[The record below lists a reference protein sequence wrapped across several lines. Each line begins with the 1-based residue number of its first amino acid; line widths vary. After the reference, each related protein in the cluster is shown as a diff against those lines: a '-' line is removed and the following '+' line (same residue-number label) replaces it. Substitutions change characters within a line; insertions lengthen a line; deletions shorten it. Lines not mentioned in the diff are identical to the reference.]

1 MCAICTWLFVTIA
14 FKDVYM
20 KRQLFTPLMHC
31 YSTSVVHCTY
41 MLLSCHRY
49 CIVIASADSHAHVM
63 EIKVN
68 EPVS

>member
-1 MCAICTWLFVTIA
+1 
-14 FKDVYM
+14 M
-20 KRQLFTPLMHC
+20 KRQLFTPLLHS

-41 MLLSCHRY
+41 MLLSYHRY
-49 CIVIASADSHAHVM
+49 CIVIASADSHAHFM

>member
-1 MCAICTWLFVTIA
+1 
-14 FKDVYM
+14 
-20 KRQLFTPLMHC
+20 MHC